1 MLAALQRAVPASPLP
16 AAASPRRRVVQLP
29 VGALTR
35 TLTLTLT
42 LTRALTLTLTLTL
55 TLPLTRRTHAAARR
69 VQPAGGELCGRRL
82 LPGGA

>member
-1 MLAALQRAVPASPLP
+1 MLATLQRAVPASPLP

-29 VGALTR
+29 VGALTF

-42 LTRALTLTLTLTL
+42 LTLTFTLTLTL